1 MKVDVLNET
10 GKKTGKKVD
19 LPENVFAIEPHDHA
33 IWLDIRSI
41 QASRRQGTHSS
52 KGRSYVSGGGKK
64 PFRQKGTGRA
74 RQGTIRAPHHVGGG
88 RVFGPHPHTYHIG
101 INKKVKVLARKSALT
116 YKAKENGIVV
126 VEDFTYHKPKTS
138 DFIKMLENLEM
149 SDKKVLL
156 LTGKNDK
163 NIHLSA
169 SNLPSVEI
177 RESVGFSTFDVLH
190 ADKLVVQESALQ
202 RINEVLGK

>member
-1 MKVDVLNET
+1 MKVDILNEA

-19 LPENVFAIEPHDHA
+19 LVEKVFAIEPHDHA

-41 QASRRQGTHSS
+41 RANQHQGTHST

-88 RVFGPHPHTYHIG
+88 RVFGPHPHTYNIE
-101 INKKVKVLARKSALT
+101 INKKVKILARKSALS
-116 YKAKENGIVV
+116 YKAKENGILV
-126 VEDFTYHKPKTS
+126 VEDFSYKKPKTNVFTKFLH
-138 DFIKMLENLEM
+138 DLEL

-156 LTGKNDK
+156 LTAKNEK
-163 NIHLSA
+163 NIYLSA
-169 SNLPSVEI
+169 SNIPKVAV
-177 RESVGFSTFDVLH
+177 RESVTFSTYDVLN
-190 ADKLVVQESALQ
+190 AEKLVVQESALQ
-202 RINEVLGK
+202 KINEVLGK